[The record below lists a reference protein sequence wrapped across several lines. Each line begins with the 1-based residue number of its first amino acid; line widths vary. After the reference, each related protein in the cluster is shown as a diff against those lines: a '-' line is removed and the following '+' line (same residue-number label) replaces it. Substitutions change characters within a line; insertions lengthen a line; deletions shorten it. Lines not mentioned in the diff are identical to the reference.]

1 MHGAG
6 RAKPLLECSPFLLWQ
21 LAVLVL
27 FCFELPAPACEWL
40 WDGAERW
47 NRQEAQQARAVTADA
62 QRATAVAPGGC

>member
-40 WDGAERW
+40 
-47 NRQEAQQARAVTADA
+47 
-62 QRATAVAPGGC
+62 